1 MGTRVTRNVFSLLNI
16 AILLIII
23 NVVVIYALD
32 IIFSRWIRVISMLI
46 FLTLLLFK
54 RNFTNNFISIALF
67 FLLLRDICIINY
79 EVPIFRTISFFGTIG
94 AYLVITYFILRRLKL
109 FVFSPKIILFTIGLV
124 ALNIFNV
131 YYLSDIVIPVL
142 DNSLQLILF
151 FLQSAIILFMALFAY
166 TYFETYSGKRPL
178 FYLYF
183 VFAFIL
189 SDLAGLAAY
198 FFGLEE
204 AYYFERIFYLA
215 GVGLLVYF
223 VANFAQ
229 VEEHPSELVT
239 EKILL

>member
-1 MGTRVTRNVFSLLNI
+1 MGTQVKKSLFSLLNI
-16 AILLIII
+16 AILLILI

-32 IIFSRWIRVISMLI
+32 ITISRWVRVFSMLI
-46 FLTLLLFK
+46 FLILLLFK
-54 RNFTNNFISIALF
+54 KNFTNNLISISLIF
-67 FLLLRDICIINY
+67 FLLRDICIINY
-79 EVPIFRTISFFGTIG
+79 EVPVFRTISFFGTIG
-94 AYLVITYFILRRLKL
+94 AYLVITYFILRRIKL
-109 FVFSPKIILFTIGLV
+109 FVFNPKIILFTIGLV

-131 YYLSDIVIPVL
+131 FYLSDIVIPVL
-142 DNSLQLILF
+142 DNSFQLILF

-204 AYYFERIFYLA
+204 AYYFERAFYLA
-215 GVGLLVYF
+215 GVSLLVYF

-229 VEEHPSELVT
+229 VEEQPSELVRD
-239 EKILL
+239 KVLL